1 MSKYTTTLRNIE
13 SIYGKE
19 ELTYWFS
26 DYELENFLTADEIN
40 VIKTRGTWTKER
52 LADLCINHYYM
63 REIGFETPYLFKH
76 YLKTTLNEIMEK
88 YLPLIYSASIQY
100 DPLVNVDY
108 TENFKRDLT
117 DDTITNGSSNTT
129 INSNGNGLQINSMT
143 PQGNI
148 NKSDILEGKYA
159 SSTAANEGESTENN
173 KSIID
178 NSENKEVNENYTKTI
193 KGNSGVSATAQKMIE
208 QYRQNIRMINL
219 EIINDLND
227 LFMGIY

>member
-1 MSKYTTTLRNIE
+1 MSKYTTTIRNLIN
-13 SIYGKE
+13 IYGKE
-19 ELTYWFS
+19 EIIKWFS
-26 DYELENFLTADEIN
+26 DYNLNDFLTKEETEIITN
-40 VIKTRGTWTKER
+40 RGTWTQEK
-52 LADLCINHYYM
+52 LANLCIDHYLM

-76 YLKTTLNEIMEK
+76 YLKSTLNEIMEK
-88 YLPLIYSASIQY
+88 YLPLIYSASIKY

-117 DDTITNGSSNTT
+117 DDTITNGTSNTT

-148 NKSDILEGKYA
+148 NKGDILEGKYA
-159 SSTAANEGESTENN
+159 SSTSANEGESTENN

-178 NSENKEVNENYTKTI
+178 NAENKNVNENYVKTI
-193 KGNSGVSATAQKMIE
+193 KGNSGVSATAQRMIA
-208 QYRQNIRMINL
+208 QYRDNIRMINL